1 MPAAGTSW
9 AKKIEPTCRVCSS
22 KEGIMAK
29 YLIEGRY
36 TTEGAKAIGREGGSA
51 RRATAA
57 KMIESVG
64 GKLEA
69 FYFAFGDVDVY
80 AIIDLPDTVAAAA
93 VALAINQTGVVAGK
107 TVVLIP
113 PEDMDKAVKKA
124 VDYRPAGR

>member
-1 MPAAGTSW
+1 
-9 AKKIEPTCRVCSS
+9 
-22 KEGIMAK
+22 MAK
-29 YLIEGRY
+29 YLIEGHY
-36 TTEGAKAIGREGGSA
+36 TAEGAKAIAHDGGTG
-51 RRATAA
+51 RRASAA

-80 AIIDLPDTVAAAA
+80 AIIDLPDNVAAAA

-113 PEDMDKAVKKA
+113 PDDMDKAAKKA
-124 VDYRPAGR
+124 VDYRAPGQ

>member
-1 MPAAGTSW
+1 
-9 AKKIEPTCRVCSS
+9 
-22 KEGIMAK
+22 MAK
-29 YLIEGRY
+29 YLIEGHY
-36 TTEGAKAIGREGGSA
+36 TAEGAKAIAHDGGTG
-51 RRATAA
+51 RRASAA

-80 AIIDLPDTVAAAA
+80 AIIDLPDNVAAAA

-113 PEDMDKAVKKA
+113 PDDMDKAAKKA
-124 VDYRPAGR
+124 VDHRAPGQ

>member
-1 MPAAGTSW
+1 
-9 AKKIEPTCRVCSS
+9 
-22 KEGIMAK
+22 MAK
-29 YLIEGRY
+29 YLIEGHY
-36 TTEGAKAIGREGGSA
+36 TAEGAKAIAHDGGTG
-51 RRATAA
+51 RRASAA

-80 AIIDLPDTVAAAA
+80 AIIDLPDNVAAAA

-113 PEDMDKAVKKA
+113 PDDMDKAAKKA
-124 VDYRPAGR
+124 VDYRPPGQ

>member
-1 MPAAGTSW
+1 
-9 AKKIEPTCRVCSS
+9 
-22 KEGIMAK
+22 MAK
-29 YLIEGRY
+29 YLIEGHY
-36 TTEGAKAIGREGGSA
+36 TVEGAKAIASHGGAA
-51 RRATAA
+51 RRAAAA

-80 AIIDLPDTVAAAA
+80 AIIDLPDNIAAAA

-113 PEDMDKAVKKA
+113 AEDMDKAAKKA
-124 VDYRPAGR
+124 VDYRPPGQ

>member
-1 MPAAGTSW
+1 
-9 AKKIEPTCRVCSS
+9 
-22 KEGIMAK
+22 MAK

-36 TTEGAKAIGREGGSA
+36 TTEGAKTIGREGGSA

-57 KMIESVG
+57 KMIESLG

-113 PEDMDKAVKKA
+113 PEDMDKAAKKA
-124 VDYRPAGR
+124 VDYRPPGR